1 MTSQTTFEAIPQP
14 PELSLLGNLFDLR
27 AEGPIPNLM
36 KLSRHYASATVV

>member
-27 AEGPIPNLM
+27 AEAPIPKLM
-36 KLSRHYASATVV
+36 KLSRQYASATAV